1 VPSTSDRGR
10 CRLAAAVAL
19 LTLVGAACLLG
30 ACGTDAKGSSTPA
43 STVAG
48 GDVVV
53 ELRDNEISATLL
65 EVPVGSSVRWENL
78 DPSDHEL
85 VSLSGDVIR
94 SPVLGQAASYT
105 ARFTAPGEY
114 PYYCSIHN
122 YMKGTVVVG

>member
-1 VPSTSDRGR
+1 MALFAVIA
-10 CRLAAAVAL
+10 LA
-19 LTLVGAACLLG
+19 GATEG
-30 ACGTDAKGSSTPA
+30 ACGSGPA
-43 STVAG
+43 TSEGPATTVVG

-53 ELRDNEISATLL
+53 DLRDNTISDPHL
-65 EVPVGSSVRWENL
+65 EVPVGATVRWENL

-105 ARFTAPGEY
+105 ARFEAPGEY
-114 PYYCSIHN
+114 PYYCNIHN